1 MGASQKFSTL
11 SFEVKIIQ
19 AKSVESISRGYLFV
33 RCYLPAGGKK
43 RIQLNTREIPTKSD
57 HVWNDFFSLE
67 CSTGTESSIDLEHE
81 SLVLELRWRN
91 TVPILGKIGGS
102 KLLGRAEIPWKE
114 VLESPNMVLDKWVST
129 VSSGNRVLEG
139 IKPPKLQVVI
149 GVGVPAKAETETARR
164 RRSMAENWDE
174 CGCKDRHV
182 FGCDNDEYDIFAL
195 TAAIEL
201 L

>member
-1 MGASQKFSTL
+1 MGASQNFSTL

-33 RCYLPAGGKK
+33 RCYLPAGGKR
-43 RIQLNTREIPTKSD
+43 RIQLNTSEIPTKSD
-57 HVWNDFFSLE
+57 HVWNDSFSLE
-67 CSTGTESSIDLEHE
+67 CSTGTESSINLEQQ

-102 KLLGRAEIPWKE
+102 KLLGRVEIPWKE

-149 GVGVPAKAETETARR
+149 GVGVPAKAETARR
-164 RRSMAENWDE
+164 RRSTAENRNE
-174 CGCKDRHV
+174 CGCKDGHV
-182 FGCDNDEYDIFAL
+182 FGCDNDDYDIFAL